1 MEKGP
6 SLERLFLIMNSLN
19 NSGLC
24 NRFRDLADRCYQKN
38 VYTYSGFLSIADISD
53 FHSMERE
60 FSHVPYELFGGY
72 DLSERMILRFGNEET
87 LGYSEDFP
95 ITILEISPLMNKFA
109 DELNHRDFLGALM
122 NLGIER
128 DVIGDILVESPR
140 AYIFVLDSIVEYII
154 ENLTRIKHTSV
165 MVKAV
170 RDLPAIAIKEPKQE
184 TVQIPSERLDVIISK
199 VYKCSRET
207 SIQFFKEGR
216 VFINGRICENNSKI
230 LKQSDTIT
238 VRGYGKFIYNG
249 YSSLSRKGKLVASV
263 CVY

>member
-1 MEKGP
+1 
-6 SLERLFLIMNSLN
+6 MNSVENFEL
-19 NSGLC
+19 L

-53 FHSMERE
+53 FHLIEKE

-72 DLSERMILRFGNEET
+72 DLSERMILRFGSEEF

-128 DVIGDILVESPR
+128 DVIGDIIVESPK
-140 AYIFVLDSIVEYII
+140 AYVFVLNSIVEYII

-165 MVKAV
+165 MVKKVEELPKVAV
-170 RDLPAIAIKEPKQE
+170 KEPRME
-184 TVQIPSERLDVIISK
+184 TIQIPSERVDVIISK
-199 VYKCSRET
+199 VYKLSREA
-207 SIQFFKEGR
+207 SIQLFREGKVFVEGR
-216 VFINGRICENNSKI
+216 LCENNSKI
-230 LKQSDTIT
+230 LKPGENIT
-238 VRGYGKFIYNG
+238 VRGFGKFMYLGYNT
-249 YSSLSRKGKLVASV
+249 LSRKGKINAEIEI
-263 CVY
+263 Y

>member
-1 MEKGP
+1 
-6 SLERLFLIMNSLN
+6 MNSVENFEL
-19 NSGLC
+19 L

-53 FHSMERE
+53 FHLIEKE

-72 DLSERMILRFGNEET
+72 DLSERMILRFGSEES

-128 DVIGDILVESPR
+128 DVIGDIIVESPK
-140 AYIFVLDSIVEYII
+140 AYVFVLNSIVEYII

-165 MVKAV
+165 MVKKVEELPKVAV
-170 RDLPAIAIKEPKQE
+170 KEPRME
-184 TVQIPSERLDVIISK
+184 TIQIPSERVDVIISK
-199 VYKCSRET
+199 VYKLSREA
-207 SIQFFKEGR
+207 SIQLFREGKVFVEGR
-216 VFINGRICENNSKI
+216 LCENNSKI
-230 LKQSDTIT
+230 LKPNENIT
-238 VRGYGKFIYNG
+238 VRGFGKFMYLGYNT
-249 YSSLSRKGKLVASV
+249 LSRKGKINAEVEV
-263 CVY
+263 FF